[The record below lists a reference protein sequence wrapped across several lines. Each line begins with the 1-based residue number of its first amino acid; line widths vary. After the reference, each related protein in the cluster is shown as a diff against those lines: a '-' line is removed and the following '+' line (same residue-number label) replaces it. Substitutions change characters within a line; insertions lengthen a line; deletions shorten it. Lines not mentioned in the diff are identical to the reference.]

1 MKRLPGLLLVMGIVG
16 CGQNENAGNAVD
28 PSVGA
33 DDQLVTDSGGGKESS
48 SHAEPAT
55 STASADTDPVAAL
68 EKLGSEIS
76 RNGDG
81 EVDKVNLQ
89 SPGIASDEILD
100 TSDSTSSAKI
110 ADKNTTS
117 LSAQDADDR
126 HFSKNLTLQMTD
138 DFRAKLDAYRW
149 RIIQGNTRTE
159 NGSCLMQA
167 FRSPPPGPGGFT
179 FSMFGLKEKCLT
191 PSLKGDN
198 GVEITL
204 EGYTHETNYP
214 KGLDENIP
222 RGHIMGWGLTL
233 ANWRGQIGSQ
243 KDPRHDRGLQLHI
256 DWMGPQ
262 GVYISF
268 VRGLVPEDFK
278 AYSNDNVWR
287 STPEAF
293 RTQQDKLIEKGAF
306 ISEPC
311 LVMACRIYR
320 PDKRFLEKRHRYGLY
335 LTDDA
340 RTAYWKLDGKVMDSF
355 DITGY
360 FDSSP
365 KCAKEGLYL
374 TIAAAGIYQKNV
386 WKVDDLG
393 IYTSAKSAGRR
404 ESKALGDN
412 GIPHPDRPN
421 PQIR

>member
-1 MKRLPGLLLVMGIVG
+1 MAKHVPASTVLLL
-16 CGQNENAGNAVD
+16 AG
-28 PSVGA
+28 SVVILSA
-33 DDQLVTDSGGGKESS
+33 YS
-48 SHAEPAT
+48 
-55 STASADTDPVAAL
+55 AS
-68 EKLGSEIS
+68 
-76 RNGDG
+76 
-81 EVDKVNLQ
+81 
-89 SPGIASDEILD
+89 SDENQGA
-100 TSDSTSSAKI
+100 SDSTSSAKS
-110 ADKNTTS
+110 ADEKTTS
-117 LSAQDADDR
+117 LSAKGADDR

-138 DFRAKLDAYRW
+138 DFRAKLDADRW
-149 RIIQGNTRTE
+149 RRIQGNTRTE

-214 KGLDENIP
+214 KGLDENIL

-233 ANWRGQIGSQ
+233 ASWRGQVGSQ

-340 RTAYWKLDGKVMDSF
+340 RTAYWKLDGKVMDFF

-365 KCAKEGLYL
+365 TCAKEGLYL

-386 WKVDDLG
+386 WKVDDVG

-404 ESKALGDN
+404 ESKAFGHN

-421 PQIR
+421 RQIR

>member
-1 MKRLPGLLLVMGIVG
+1 MAKHLPASSVLLLAGSIVILLA
-16 CGQNENAGNAVD
+16 C
-28 PSVGA
+28 S
-33 DDQLVTDSGGGKESS
+33 
-48 SHAEPAT
+48 
-55 STASADTDPVAAL
+55 AS
-68 EKLGSEIS
+68 
-76 RNGDG
+76 
-81 EVDKVNLQ
+81 
-89 SPGIASDEILD
+89 SDERRGARN
-100 TSDSTSSAKI
+100 STSSAKNTD
-110 ADKNTTS
+110 DKTTS
-117 LSAQDADDR
+117 LPANGADDR
-126 HFSKNLTLQMTD
+126 HFSKHLTLQMTD
-138 DFRAKLDAYRW
+138 EFRAKLDTDRW
-149 RIIQGNTRTE
+149 RKIQGNTRTE

-179 FSMFGLKEKCLT
+179 FSMFGLKEKCLN

-198 GVEITL
+198 GVEIAL

-214 KGLDENIP
+214 KGLDENIL

-233 ANWRGQIGSQ
+233 ASWRGQLGSQ
-243 KDPRHDRGLQLHI
+243 KDRRHDRGLQLHI
-256 DWMGPQ
+256 DWMGPH

-278 AYSNDNVWR
+278 AYPNDNVWG

-320 PDKRFLEKRHRYGLY
+320 PEKRFLEKRHRYGLY

-340 RTAYWKLDGKVMDSF
+340 RTADWKLDGKVMASF

-360 FDSSP
+360 FGSSP
-365 KCAKEGLYL
+365 ACAKDGLYL

-386 WKVDDLG
+386 WKVDDVG
-393 IYTSAKSAGRR
+393 IYTSAKPAGRR
-404 ESKALGDN
+404 ETKAATN
-412 GIPHPDRPN
+412 AK
-421 PQIR
+421 